1 VRLYY
6 GGCGLV
12 AFRELAGMAIP
23 IRVRGVRL
31 SGLPGIGIR
40 TVGFDNLPQINQRCL
55 MTK

>member
-1 VRLYY
+1 M
-6 GGCGLV
+6 

-40 TVGFDNLPQINQRCL
+40 AVGFDNLPQINQRCL